1 MSRADAPE
9 RRRGESLWGD
19 LRGAGAALPV
29 AILFFFFF
37 LKRGAEGGR
46 GSGHNY
52 QTFILGLKIH
62 TTEKKTFQAHINICD
77 ATRKIRICKPRRP
90 FRQQEAAA
98 ATTTTSSATTTTTT
112 TTTAASSI
120 SA

>member
-29 AILFFFFF
+29 AILFFFF

-62 TTEKKTFQAHINICD
+62 TTEKNI
-77 ATRKIRICKPRRP
+77 
-90 FRQQEAAA
+90 
-98 ATTTTSSATTTTTT
+98 SSAYKYLRCDTKNTNM
-112 TTTAASSI
+112 
-120 SA
+120 